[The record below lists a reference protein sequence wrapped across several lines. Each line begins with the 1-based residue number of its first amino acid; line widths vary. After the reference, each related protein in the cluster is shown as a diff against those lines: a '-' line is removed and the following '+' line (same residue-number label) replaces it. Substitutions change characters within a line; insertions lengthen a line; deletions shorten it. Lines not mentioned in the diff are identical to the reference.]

1 MQNYSAG
8 VVWNHGCL
16 TVEQGEDAL
25 SLKLARVVVGRIDF
39 FMDCGSGSL
48 SVACRVSISVG
59 QFQEWL
65 HCYMPIRQQGRA
77 SHTKESGFCH
87 FISTS
92 TLLPCPV
99 V

>member
-1 MQNYSAG
+1 MLVHSSAGQRSGHSFPRSLDEDPSQNCSAG
-8 VVWNHGCL
+8 VVWKHGCL

-59 QFQEWL
+59 QFRKWL
-65 HCYMPIRQQGRA
+65 HYYMQIR
-77 SHTKESGFCH
+77 
-87 FISTS
+87 
-92 TLLPCPV
+92 
-99 V
+99 